1 MQCRKQQTFQFTSNM
16 HTSSHPKI
24 KCLQISK
31 EGKKKDEFSV
41 FFPHVIKEPVTDCGR
56 ERNDRSGKALGEMFP
71 WHCIWHL
78 AGFQCPSQRFLNK
91 TLGLAI
97 TLILDATL
105 SGFPSW
111 MLLSGTESHSFS
123 PPHQLAV
130 ESALLLLCV
139 LSHFYLW
146 MKKKKE
152 KRKKKERE
160 RERRERKKGRRKKEA
175 SKTTSA
181 T

>member
-1 MQCRKQQTFQFTSNM
+1 
-16 HTSSHPKI
+16 
-24 KCLQISK
+24 
-31 EGKKKDEFSV
+31 
-41 FFPHVIKEPVTDCGR
+41 
-56 ERNDRSGKALGEMFP
+56 
-71 WHCIWHL
+71 
-78 AGFQCPSQRFLNK
+78 
-91 TLGLAI
+91 LGLAI